1 MPVECVN
8 PDDLPTPETY
18 SHVTI
23 ATGNTM
29 VFVAG
34 QVSEDAAGTV
44 VGVGDMAAQ
53 ARQAFANLGRAL
65 AAAGARPDQVTKIT
79 IFVANYRRDH
89 LAQIEAGRR
98 TLFGDHKPADTL
110 IGVATLTRPEYLI
123 EIDAVAVIDR

>member
-8 PDDLPTPETY
+8 PDGLPTPETY